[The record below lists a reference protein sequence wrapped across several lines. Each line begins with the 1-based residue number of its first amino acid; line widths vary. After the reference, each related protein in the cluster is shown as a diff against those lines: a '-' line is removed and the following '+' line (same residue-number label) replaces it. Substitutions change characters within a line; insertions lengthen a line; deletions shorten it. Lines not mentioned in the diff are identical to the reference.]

1 MTRCI
6 PQVPVQN
13 PLQMVALAG
22 AVSLLGSLPS
32 HGGDEFAGQ
41 SGDGRVDDGAVF
53 QATSATNVNYNFR
66 VDSSLDANK
75 WWVSK
80 DPVVWDSVVTSGDT
94 GGFVGMRVDEP
105 VAAGTGFWFG
115 LSFDHEMQ
123 GLKHALRIR
132 YGEDGSSRPPDGTQI
147 YLGYTRFGSAA
158 GVTWDEHGIGST
170 ANPNPASQGPLNVSD
185 IGANT
190 PPAPAF
196 PASFVNSYS
205 WISAIQD
212 ATAGGTGGAG
222 DTAANTTRLVIDL
235 GFDPARTLT
244 EMVVVIVYPEAEPGE
259 LGGYTPDADPD
270 NNIHFSWTFD
280 GQPILSSSNPNFE
293 GGDIL
298 VPEPSRTMLLGLALA
313 LLILRRSRPH

>member
-6 PQVPVQN
+6 PHVPVLN

-22 AVSLLGSLPS
+22 AVFLLGSLPS
-32 HGGDEFAGQ
+32 HAGDEFAGQ

-66 VDSSLDANK
+66 VDSSLDATK
-75 WWVSK
+75 WWVSEV
-80 DPVVWDSVVTSGDT
+80 PTVWDSVVTSGDT
-94 GGFVGMRVDEP
+94 GGFIGMRVDEP
-105 VAAGTGFWFG
+105 VAAGSGFWFG
-115 LSFDHEMQ
+115 LSFENEMEN
-123 GLKHALRIR
+123 LKHALRIR
-132 YGEDGSSRPPDGTQI
+132 YGQGGSSKPPNGTEI
-147 YLGYTRFGSAA
+147 YIGYTRFGTAA
-158 GVTWDEHGIGST
+158 GVNWNDHGLD
-170 ANPNPASQGPLNVSD
+170 PHPSQGPINVSN

-190 PPAPAF
+190 PPDPPF
-196 PASFVNSYS
+196 PPSFVNSFS

-212 ATAGGTGGAG
+212 DTVGGSGAG
-222 DTAANTTRLVIDL
+222 DQASNTTRLVVVP
-235 GFDPARTLT
+235 GNAPAKTMT
-244 EMVVVIVYPEAEPGE
+244 EMVVVIVFPSTQ
-259 LGGYTPDADPD
+259 GYTPDAGNPD

-280 GQPILSSSNPNFE
+280 GEPILASSNPNFQ